1 MIHTCKA
8 LFILLLCLPA
18 FVHAD
23 RIATNKTAAPQTD
36 SMAMPAA
43 LLQRLDTLRKED
55 NLEEWIFVNLDYAAE
70 EPVTRLPFLMS
81 LQQRAWRTPEN
92 GFERAAWLDML
103 TYQGYYQLYTGNI
116 LPSITAYEAAYRYYN
131 ESPITETDVLE
142 YILKPLGNN
151 YTRLGDYER
160 ASFIHSKMIAI
171 AQERNDV
178 RQVAAAYGNLAVAEQ
193 MREQY
198 GEALQHAF
206 KGLVHA
212 QVPGLLHSTI
222 ADVYLQM
229 GKTDSAA
236 LHAASAVR
244 LLKRGKGENA
254 GYWLASALQVS
265 GDIAYS
271 QQRYRAADVYF
282 RKASAVMDKY
292 YPGARNREK
301 ARLLVKMGRNDLR
314 YKTSTPH
321 FDKAIALLV
330 PGVGGWPRENQLY
343 GEFTLADALE
353 GKADAALL
361 MREDTALK
369 NVTVPRLEDALKGY
383 MLIFSVEQRL
393 RREFF
398 SRTTRLLHQR
408 HSRALSE
415 KAMNVAYRLWERTG
429 DAKYTGLMLE
439 IMERSKAQVLLEE
452 LQSNMQN
459 SRLTL
464 KDTLLDK
471 QRRLQQA
478 IAYYDRELALQDDA
492 NARKQSAALAYEL
505 SLVQEQL
512 KEKYPAYFGKD
523 AQAKPFRPEDL
534 PEGLIA
540 KSFFSGDEHLYII
553 DLQRSGIRSVR
564 RLAGGAEKQAALR
577 SFVERYFHNGPQ
589 AMQNDPRAYYHDAYR
604 IFSWLWNDTV
614 AAKQYLLVP
623 DGRLGYIPFDA
634 LPTDSIYRRDVAQ
647 WPFLLK
653 KAATGLAYSLQTWWQ
668 QQQQVSTAQ
677 GITGFFISK
686 AAGGTEL
693 PAVAQEYEA
702 VQRRMKGRY
711 FRNEAAT
718 LAVFREQLGNG
729 GILHLSTHAALLGDQ
744 QLPAIQL
751 ADGPFFLFELYARR
765 FHPGLIMLSACR
777 TGQGMLAEGE
787 GIISLAREF
796 TASGATGI
804 VAGLWNVH
812 DAAAAKLTGD
822 FYEQLPD
829 AESPMMAL
837 HQAKLEW
844 LGNKDTK
851 QQLKLPYYWAALT
864 YIGHHHAVAVEKPGG
879 GRAWYWFVLLTVAGL
894 VMLYVRIRR
903 K

>member
-1 MIHTCKA
+1 MILIRKA
-8 LFILLLCLPA
+8 LFILLLQLPA
-18 FVHAD
+18 IAYAD
-23 RIATNKTAAPQTD
+23 TITLP
-36 SMAMPAA
+36 PA
-43 LLQRLDTLRKED
+43 LQQRLDVLKQED
-55 NLEEWIFVNLDYAAE
+55 NLEEWIFVNLDYAVE
-70 EPVTRLPFLMS
+70 QPVARLPLLVS

-92 GFERAAWLDML
+92 AFERAAWLDML

-116 LPSITAYEAAYRYYN
+116 LPSINAYEAAYRYYN
-131 ESPITETDVLE
+131 ESPVTETDVLE

-160 ASFIHSKMIAI
+160 AAFIHSKVIEI
-171 AQERNDV
+171 AQQRKD
-178 RQVAAAYGNLAVAEQ
+178 RQQLASAYSNLAVAEQ

-198 GEALQHAF
+198 TEALQHAK
-206 KGLVHA
+206 KGLA
-212 QVPGLLHSTI
+212 FAEMPGLLHSTI

-236 LHAASAVR
+236 LHAGLAVK
-244 LLKRGKGENA
+244 LLKGAKGENA

-265 GDIAYS
+265 GDIAYN
-271 QQRYRAADVYF
+271 QQRYKAADVF
-282 RKASAVMDKY
+282 FKDALKVMEKH
-292 YPGARNREK
+292 YPGARKRER
-301 ARLLVKMGRNDLR
+301 ARLLVKMGRNDLQQHQ
-314 YKTSTPH
+314 STLN
-321 FDKAIALLV
+321 FDSAITLLIPSV
-330 PGVGGWPRENQLY
+330 SGWPAESRLY

-353 GKADAALL
+353 GKADAALQQSPHL
-361 MREDTALK
+361 TATAL
-369 NVTVPRLEDALKGY
+369 NRQQNISRLEEALNGY
-383 MLIFSVEQRL
+383 MLIFPVEQRL

-398 SRTTRLLHQR
+398 SRNTRLLHQR
-408 HSRALSE
+408 HSRALAE
-415 KAMNVAYRLWERTG
+415 KAMNTAFLLWESTQ
-429 DAKYTGLMLE
+429 DAKYASLMLD

-478 IAYYDRELALQDDA
+478 VAYYDRELALQEDA
-492 NARKQSAALAYEL
+492 NTRKQRAALAYEL

-512 KEKYPAYFGKD
+512 KEKYPAYFGD
-523 AQAKPFRPEDL
+523 RIGTKPFQPSNL
-534 PEGLIA
+534 PEGLTV
-540 KSFFSGDEHLYII
+540 KSFFAGDDHLYII

-564 RLAGGAEKQAALR
+564 RLTGGADKQAALQ
-577 SFVERYFHNGPQ
+577 SFVSRYFHNGPQ
-589 AMQNDPRAYYHDAYR
+589 AMQNDPRAYYNDAYQ
-604 IFSWLWNDTV
+604 IFRWIWNDTIT
-614 AAKQYLLVP
+614 ARQYLLIP

-634 LPTDSIYRRDVAQ
+634 LPTDSIYNRDVNQ
-647 WPFLLK
+647 WPFLVK

-668 QQQQVSTAQ
+668 QQQQVSTVT
-677 GITGFFISK
+677 GLTGFFISK

-693 PAVAQEYEA
+693 PAVAKEYEA
-702 VQRRMKGRY
+702 VHQRMKGQY

-729 GILHLSTHAALLGDQ
+729 GILHLSTHASLEGER

-751 ADGPFFLFELYARR
+751 ADGPFFLFELYARK

-812 DAAAAKLTGD
+812 DASAARLTGD
-822 FYEQLPD
+822 FYEQLPT
-829 AESPMMAL
+829 AENPMMAL
-837 HQAKLEW
+837 HHAKLQW
-844 LGNKDTK
+844 LRDKDTK

-864 YIGHHHAVAVEKPGG
+864 YIGHHHAVAVEKTTGITI
-879 GRAWYWFVLLTVAGL
+879 WYWLILVSVVVGSIIYVTVKK
-894 VMLYVRIRR
+894 RR
-903 K
+903 SN